1 MTTAPAR
8 NLKPPG
14 QKVSQLKS
22 IWISDLH
29 LGTPGCKAEQLLDFL
44 RHHESENLYLVG
56 DIIDGWELKK
66 KWFWKQSHNDV
77 VQKILRQA
85 RKGTKVKYIAGN
97 HDEVARQFLGL
108 AFGSIEITNETT
120 HICIDGKKL
129 WVVHGDLFDSFFRY
143 AKCLSKFGS
152 GLYNFTLRLNEYF
165 NYLRRRMGFSY
176 WSLSQYLKHKVKN
189 AVQYITDFEETLVNE
204 AKKKGYDGVIC
215 GHIHRPIIK
224 NINGMLYC
232 NDGDWVES
240 MSALVETYS
249 GELKIVYWT
258 EVKKNNEHS
267 QKEEELT
274 NIESF

>member
-1 MTTAPAR
+1 
-8 NLKPPG
+8 
-14 QKVSQLKS
+14 
-22 IWISDLH
+22 
-29 LGTPGCKAEQLLDFL
+29 
-44 RHHESENLYLVG
+44 
-56 DIIDGWELKK
+56 
-66 KWFWKQSHNDV
+66 
-77 VQKILRQA
+77 
-85 RKGTKVKYIAGN
+85 
-97 HDEVARQFLGL
+97 
-108 AFGSIEITNETT
+108 
-120 HICIDGKKL
+120 
-129 WVVHGDLFDSFFRY
+129 
-143 AKCLSKFGS
+143 
-152 GLYNFTLRLNEYF
+152 
-165 NYLRRRMGFSY
+165 MGFSY

-267 QKEEELT
+267 QREEELT

>member
-1 MTTAPAR
+1 M
-8 NLKPPG
+8 
-14 QKVSQLKS
+14 
-22 IWISDLH
+22 
-29 LGTPGCKAEQLLDFL
+29 
-44 RHHESENLYLVG
+44 
-56 DIIDGWELKK
+56 KK

-97 HDEVARQFLGL
+97 HDEVARQFVGL

-129 WVVHGDLFDSFFRY
+129 WVVHGDLFDSVFRY
-143 AKCLSKFGS
+143 AKWLSKFGS

-258 EVKKNNEHS
+258 EVKKNNKHS
-267 QKEEELT
+267 EKKEELT
-274 NIESF
+274 NVESF